1 MLPKH
6 NRLPLRTRFVPEF
19 QVQTPIAV
27 VKVKKNNSEE
37 SRFAFVISKRVA
49 KSAVAR
55 NSIKR
60 ALRQCVHENL
70 KMIKPGYD
78 MLFVAKREQKDL
90 LRGQMCAQVCQELQ
104 RKSLLSN

>member
-6 NRLPLRTRFVPEF
+6 YRLPLRTRFVPEF
-19 QVQTPIAV
+19 QVQTPVVV
-27 VKVKKNNSEE
+27 VKVKKNNSEK

-55 NSIKR
+55 NSMKR

-70 KMIKPGYD
+70 QMIKSGYD
-78 MLFVAKREQKDL
+78 MLFIAKKAQKDVL
-90 LRGQMCAQVCQELQ
+90 QRQMCAQVCQELE
-104 RKSLLSN
+104 KKLLKNN